1 MKLTRLAILARFNQ
15 DHQKAF
21 AYCHRMSSE
30 SKNPLLRQEYRE
42 HAQWIWANAESL
54 KAKAAHA

>member
-15 DHQKAF
+15 DYQKAF

-30 SKNPLLRQEYRE
+30 SKNPQLRQEYRE
-42 HAQWIWANAESL
+42 HARWIWANAESL
-54 KAKAAHA
+54 QTKAATA

>member
-15 DHQKAF
+15 DHQAAF
-21 AYCHRMSSE
+21 AYCHRMSSQ
-30 SKNPLLRQEYRE
+30 SKNPVLRQEYQE
-42 HAQWIWANAESL
+42 HARWIWANAESL

>member
-15 DHQKAF
+15 DHTKAF

-30 SKNPLLRQEYRE
+30 SKNPLLRTEYRE
-42 HAQWIWANAESL
+42 HARWIWANAESL
-54 KAKAAHA
+54 KTKAAHA